1 MIKLS
6 TLKRLDTK
14 EKIKIFKRPVK
25 IPRPP
30 QVPVTPIPGQQS
42 MNRKGVAQVVDA
54 CAGVLAVM
62 DPTLAQ

>member
-1 MIKLS
+1 
-6 TLKRLDTK
+6 
-14 EKIKIFKRPVK
+14 
-25 IPRPP
+25 
-30 QVPVTPIPGQQS
+30 